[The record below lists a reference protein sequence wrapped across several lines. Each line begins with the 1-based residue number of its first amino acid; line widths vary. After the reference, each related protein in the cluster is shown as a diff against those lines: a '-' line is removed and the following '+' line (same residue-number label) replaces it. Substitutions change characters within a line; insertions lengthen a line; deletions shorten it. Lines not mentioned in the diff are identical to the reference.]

1 MLWAARVAGASRVMA
16 FLGPALRGHHFRD
29 IWSVTLDRNPEGFHP
44 NPFTLRIER
53 CWHNPVDEQLN
64 ILSKVRCHPFANTS
78 PQLTVE
84 EITPINEF
92 PVLGMAVV
100 HQVQMIATAF
110 TCIAGLA
117 DEGLTE
123 ELGK

>member
-16 FLGPALRGHHFRD
+16 FLGPALIGHHFRD

-64 ILSKVRCHPFANTS
+64 ILGKVRSQPFTNT
-78 PQLTVE
+78 
-84 EITPINEF
+84 
-92 PVLGMAVV
+92 A
-100 HQVQMIATAF
+100 A
-110 TCIAGLA
+110 
-117 DEGLTE
+117 
-123 ELGK
+123 